1 MNNLFLALVDGAG
14 KDLGSGGI
22 IAIFSIVLV
31 FLILGIIIA
40 ITYVVGL
47 VIQKFAKTEKA
58 EESTTPAAATAIT
71 ASAPVSNGAATI
83 LAPIAGK
90 VIDIKVKVGD
100 FVKKGQVV
108 AIIEAMKLENEI
120 PASAEGKV
128 VEVKV
133 SKGSAVN
140 NKDVLIVLG

>member
-58 EESTTPAAATAIT
+58 EESTTPAAAPAIT